1 MSIWEYSPKGGV
13 WTGVAVGVGLVAAPV
28 VIPLAWSWIE
38 TLLKAVLKGS
48 FMVYEKA
55 HELGADIAEGA
66 TDLFEE
72 AKSEV
77 HSELSVASKTVKA
90 GKLTKSH

>member
-1 MSIWEYSPKGGV
+1 MSIWDYTPKSGV

-28 VIPLAWSWIE
+28 LIPLAWSGIE

-48 FMVYEKA
+48 FLVYEKA
-55 HELGADIAEGA
+55 HELGAEIAEGA
-66 TDLFEE
+66 ADMFEE

-77 HSELSVASKTVKA
+77 HSEFSVASKTVKA